1 MKKAILI
8 LLVGLFWCNVGFAET
23 EEQTIINEHK
33 SSLPECEGGEA
44 DIVKDLSRWSEW
56 DKCFGILKIEVE
68 NEETIFHV
76 EFKNGEMHGKGF
88 AEIGDTIMYGKFKN
102 GGLCYFSDKEKD
114 KQNIIT
120 NSRLTEIYF
129 DYQALCTEINAIT
142 INTISELFNIPI
154 INFSKVFKNMGSNE
168 RLKYFF
174 DEIHYNHEGNHLCAE
189 EFNKQIKYLNFEE
202 IKKKVKKSLILIN

>member
-23 EEQTIINEHK
+23 KEQTIINEHK

-44 DIVKDLSRWSEW
+44 DMLKDLSRWSEW

-102 GGLCYFSDKEKD
+102 GDWTSPVYVIQANGQILKGKINEKG
-114 KQNIIT
+114 
-120 NSRLTEIYF
+120 EV
-129 DYQALCTEINAIT
+129 
-142 INTISELFNIPI
+142 
-154 INFSKVFKNMGSNE
+154 VF
-168 RLKYFF
+168 
-174 DEIHYNHEGNHLCAE
+174 
-189 EFNKQIKYLNFEE
+189 
-202 IKKKVKKSLILIN
+202 